1 MTTGVVERSRESGL
15 EAAGRRVGE
24 VLLGSVVALVVTW
37 LVSLVWRPRE
47 ATEGGEPNKDKGGT
61 V

>member
-1 MTTGVVERSRESGL
+1 MTTGVVERSRQSGL

-24 VLLGSVVALVVTW
+24 VLMGSVVALVVTW
-37 LVSLVWRPRE
+37 LVSLVWRPEGARE
-47 ATEGGEPNKDKGGT
+47 EKDKGGK